1 MFRNLD
7 LLVLDENY
15 QSIAIFDVF
24 DSLIWV
30 DRYNEYGDFE
40 IFIPVSEEVLSYL
53 QKDYYVYFKESE
65 HLMIIEDIKIVSDIE
80 EGNYLIVT
88 GRSLESILDRRII
101 WEQTVLTGNFQNGI
115 QSLLNSSI
123 INPTITD
130 RKISNFIFE
139 ASTDLAIT
147 SLEFDVQINR
157 GLNLYEVIRDLCVER
172 NIGFKVILND
182 NNQFVFSLYAGED
195 RSYEQSVNPYVVFS
209 QGFDNLVEANY
220 SESKRLHKNVTLV
233 AGEGD
238 EMDRK
243 STIVGVQQ
251 GLARREM
258 YSNASEISQSNQGV
272 TMTDAEYVLQLIQ
285 RGKVDL
291 SKAIVHKD
299 IDCKIDNTSPMFEYK
314 DDYFMGD
321 LVQINVGY
329 GIETRAR
336 VVEMMYSVSH
346 EGVESYPIMIINDV
360 EEFDYDGVLI
370 PGQGGT

>member
-172 NIGFKVILND
+172 NIGFKIILND

>member
-209 QGFDNLVEANY
+209 QGFDNLVEADY

-299 IDCKIDNTSPMFEYK
+299 INCKIDNTSPMFKYK

>member
-209 QGFDNLVEANY
+209 QGFDNLVEVNY

-251 GLARREM
+251 GLVRREM

>member
-209 QGFDNLVEANY
+209 QDFDNLVEANY

>member
-172 NIGFKVILND
+172 NIGFKIILND

-209 QGFDNLVEANY
+209 QGFDNLVEADY

-272 TMTDAEYVLQLIQ
+272 SMTDAEYVLQLIQ
-285 RGKVDL
+285 RGIVDL

-299 IDCKIDNTSPMFEYK
+299 INCKIDNTSPMFEYK

-321 LVQINVGY
+321 VVQINVGY

>member
-65 HLMIIEDIKIVSDIE
+65 HLMIIEDIKIVSNIE

-209 QGFDNLVEANY
+209 QGFDNLVEVNY

-251 GLARREM
+251 GLVRREM

-321 LVQINVGY
+321 VVQINVGY